1 MSILEQINDLHPVRK
16 SKAQKKAFRQWCLA
30 RISERGWKGQVEQ
43 NNKGKHMNLVVGDP
57 DEAQVIFTA
66 HYDTPATIGIPDMQI
81 PRNIP
86 VNMLWHMLIIGGMLL
101 IAFLVGVGVG
111 LITGSGDVMV
121 ATVFVVFVTL
131 MLLQLYGVPNRSNV
145 NDNTSGVA
153 TLLEMMGRIPEE
165 YREKV
170 AFIFF
175 DNTESGRRGSLSYAR
190 EHLTVQHVKLVV
202 NLDCVGVGE
211 HILVAASR
219 AASQCPAYGQLVR
232 AMEANDERS
241 PVFGSTLS
249 IRGNSDHR
257 SFSCGVGVMACERV
271 SGIGYCLGNLHT
283 ARDTV
288 ADQGNIDYLA
298 GTLSAMAE
306 TL

>member
-101 IAFLVGVGVG
+101 IAFLVGFGVG

-190 EHLTVQHVKLVV
+190 EHLTVQL
-202 NLDCVGVGE
+202 L
-211 HILVAASR
+211 
-219 AASQCPAYGQLVR
+219 
-232 AMEANDERS
+232 
-241 PVFGSTLS
+241 
-249 IRGNSDHR
+249 
-257 SFSCGVGVMACERV
+257 
-271 SGIGYCLGNLHT
+271 
-283 ARDTV
+283 
-288 ADQGNIDYLA
+288 
-298 GTLSAMAE
+298 
-306 TL
+306 